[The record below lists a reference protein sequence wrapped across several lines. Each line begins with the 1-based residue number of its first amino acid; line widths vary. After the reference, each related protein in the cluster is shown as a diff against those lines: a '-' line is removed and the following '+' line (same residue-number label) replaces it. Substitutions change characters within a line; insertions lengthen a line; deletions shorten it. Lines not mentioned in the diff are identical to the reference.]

1 MGLEQARWRDIW
13 GESDGYKSIIF
24 QPARGA

>member
-1 MGLEQARWRDIW
+1 MGLKQALRRDIW

-24 QPARGA
+24 QPAREA